1 MFERP
6 VLKLW
11 WRDIGIGTSIGG
23 VSVTAVVYCQLRIKI
38 GCAGMIALMQ
48 IFVPH
53 VMMMFGGVM
62 LCEVVGS
69 IEFCL
74 APVNVKLFLANAVS
88 NPVKAHVDRF
98 GAFLLDRVIRKT
110 FGGCVISF
118 QGCGRLWVA
127 YFGYT
132 GADGA
137 CLLTIVE
144 QTRQFSFRCDRD
156 DLLHNVT
163 HDVHRC
169 IVHGFGVVRLWR
181 LLRVAWL
188 I

>member
-1 MFERP
+1 
-6 VLKLW
+6 
-11 WRDIGIGTSIGG
+11 
-23 VSVTAVVYCQLRIKI
+23 
-38 GCAGMIALMQ
+38 MIALMQ

-74 APVNVKLFLANAVS
+74 APVNVKLFLANAVT

-110 FGGCVISF
+110 FGGGVISF
-118 QGCGRLWVA
+118 QGVGVCGWPNSAKQVQMGHASLPLWNRPA
-127 YFGYT
+127 NSASDAAETTSFIM
-132 GADGA
+132 
-137 CLLTIVE
+137 LL
-144 QTRQFSFRCDRD
+144 
-156 DLLHNVT
+156 T

-181 LLRVAWL
+181 LLRVTWL
-188 I
+188 V